1 MPEDSN
7 RSPATMTTYRSAA
20 RKLKVARIA
29 GEGLRRLDTGN
40 TESSVQV
47 VSLPDF
53 AVKALSRP
61 RGRSFLGER
70 PMIFPSTACAVLCPH
85 QGSNLG
91 PAD

>member
-1 MPEDSN
+1 
-7 RSPATMTTYRSAA
+7 MTTYRSAA

-40 TESSVQV
+40 TESSVRV

-61 RGRSFLGER
+61 RGRSFDFRVDVEPDLLYSHE
-70 PMIFPSTACAVLCPH
+70 FANS
-85 QGSNLG
+85 
-91 PAD
+91 D